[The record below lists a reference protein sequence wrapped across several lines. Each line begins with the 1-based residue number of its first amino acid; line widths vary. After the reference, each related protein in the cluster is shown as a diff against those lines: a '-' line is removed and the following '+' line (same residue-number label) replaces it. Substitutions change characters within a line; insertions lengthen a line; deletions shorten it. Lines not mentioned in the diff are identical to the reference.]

1 MTSEEGDDLEMK
13 NEGSAEHSDTLIVDE
28 REHEILCKV
37 GIQVRYP
44 KGQIIFS
51 AEEYAD
57 RVYLVEKGY
66 VKIYRLNPDGREV
79 TVGSIRNPGEMMGLA
94 EALYHGTRTCFAGA
108 ITDVTLI
115 VLTKAQ
121 FLDVLTTEHRLALKV
136 ASLLGARMRA
146 AEAMV
151 FDLMCWQAP
160 GRLALM
166 LLKIGERCGDKTDEG
181 IKLKL
186 KLTHNEIAS
195 MIGSTRQ
202 TVTSLM
208 NTFRDE
214 NCITVEDREIVITDP
229 KKLAEW
235 VV

>member
-1 MTSEEGDDLEMK
+1 MVTGAPGADEESLVV
-13 NEGSAEHSDTLIVDE
+13 SE
-28 REHEILCKV
+28 RERGILA
-37 GIQVRYP
+37 GAGTRVRYP
-44 KGQIIFS
+44 KGQIIWS
-51 AEEYAD
+51 ADEMAD
-57 RVYLVEKGY
+57 RVYLIEDGY
-66 VKIYRLNPDGREV
+66 IRIYRLNPDGREV
-79 TVGSIRNPGEMMGLA
+79 TVGSIRNPGELMGLA
-94 EALYHGTRTCFAGA
+94 ETLYHGTRTCFAGA

-115 VLTKAQ
+115 ILTKAQ
-121 FLDVLTTEHRLALKV
+121 FLDVLAGEHRLALKV

-146 AEAMV
+146 AEGIV
-151 FDLMCWQAP
+151 YDLMCWQAP

-166 LLKIGERCGDKTDEG
+166 LLKIGERCGVSTNEG
-181 IKLKL
+181 IRIKLR
-186 KLTHNEIAS
+186 LTHSEIAS

-214 NCITVEDREIVITDP
+214 NCIAVEGREIIIKDA

>member
-1 MTSEEGDDLEMK
+1 MSGDVLSHEEDALVV
-13 NEGSAEHSDTLIVDE
+13 NE
-28 REHEILCKV
+28 REHEMLCKT
-37 GIQVRYP
+37 GIKVHYP

-51 AEEYAD
+51 ADEYAD
-57 RVYLVEKGY
+57 RVYLVEEGY

-94 EALYHGTRTCFAGA
+94 ETLYHGTRTCFAGA
-108 ITDVTLI
+108 ITDVTLVI
-115 VLTKAQ
+115 LTKAQ

-151 FDLMCWQAP
+151 YDLMCWQAP

-166 LLKIGERCGDKTDEG
+166 LLKIGERCGVKTNEG
-181 IKLKL
+181 IRIKL

-214 NCITVEDREIVITDP
+214 NCIAVDGREIVIKDS